1 MTTTQP
7 RPYRI
12 VLEGIDGVGKSTV
25 VRALRDGLEPERSV
39 LTETMAP
46 VTLDLFKAYGR
57 DVHGAPQAYWSA
69 VSRRTKTQVFLTEG
83 VVRATYLADVYRAY
97 DVVVHDR
104 WWQTFQAY
112 SEPEDFDHRC
122 AFLRDALPAV
132 DLVLYLRGD
141 VKACAARLVADDDWL
156 VHEVGA
162 DSIVAFLQRLQDRY
176 DALFADHP
184 GTVVVETG
192 AAGPDVVAATVLGEI
207 RRRLPAPRG
216 AGARSSVPT
225 GFAHPD
231 PRDVV
236 AVDGIDGAG
245 KSTLVRGVVAA
256 LGADATAARL
266 AFVSLDLFRQ
276 GGFEDEF
283 RHQTYLVDGL
293 VGLACAAGTSSAGRS
308 GPLVFDRWFPTAALY
323 QDRITSDREFF
334 DYLLSRFPEPGQ
346 AFYLDLDPAEA
357 TERLQGR
364 GDWMLDSLGAS
375 GTLEKLAWMRD
386 RQRATLPGGARVLDA
401 GLPTSE
407 LVETVVRQIRA
418 HTRTYTGGPK
428 VPADG

>member
-1 MTTTQP
+1 MTTTQQP

-12 VLEGIDGVGKSTV
+12 VLEGIDGVGKSTL
-25 VRALRDGLEPERSV
+25 VRALRGALEPERSV

-46 VTLDLFKAYGR
+46 VTLDLFRAYGR

-83 VVRATYLADVYRAY
+83 VVRATYLADAYGAY
-97 DVVVHDR
+97 DVVLHDR

-122 AFLRDALPAV
+122 EFLRDALPEV

-141 VKACAARLVADDDWL
+141 VEACAARLVADDDWL

-162 DSIVAFLQRLQDRY
+162 DSIVTFLQQLQDRY
-176 DALFADHP
+176 DELFADHP
-184 GTVVVETG
+184 DTVVVETG
-192 AAGPDVVAATVLGEI
+192 AAGPDAVAATVLGEI

-216 AGARSSVPT
+216 AGVQPAVPT

-256 LGADATAARL
+256 LDGDATAARL
-266 AFVSLDLFRQ
+266 ASVSLDLFRR
-276 GGFEDEF
+276 GAFEDEF

-293 VGLACAAGTSSAGRS
+293 VGLACAAGTS
-308 GPLVFDRWFPTAALY
+308 GPLVFDRWFPLAALY
-323 QDRITSDREFF
+323 QDSITSDRGFF

-346 AFYLDLDPAEA
+346 AFYLDLDPADA
-357 TERLQGR
+357 VTRLQGR

-375 GTLEKLAWMRD
+375 GTHEKLAWMRE
-386 RQRATLPGGARVLDA
+386 RQRAAQPGGASVLDA

-407 LVETVVRQIRA
+407 LVETVVREIRA
-418 HTRTYTGGPK
+418 YTQGHTGGPK